1 MRIRN
6 PQPYWDRVA
15 MTVASE
21 GGCRLTNSSWLYK
34 LSWYRPGRSV
44 IANYTFWMKWTAKIQ
59 LIRPLEPPKLTSRG
73 PKIDSGEPQEA
84 FSTPKDC
91 WPKNGRP
98 KIRFFWDFFGPW
110 APNCDFG
117 SHFRALSPS
126 KLTPKLEKY
135 VIPKQYDFLIIFFMH
150 WAWMLGGFFMIF
162 WHANIDST

>member
-1 MRIRN
+1 
-6 PQPYWDRVA
+6 

-84 FSTPKDC
+84 FSTLKDC
-91 WPKNGRP
+91 WLKNGRP
-98 KIRFFWDFFGPW
+98 KIRSFLDLERHM
-110 APNCDFG
+110 CDFG
-117 SHFRALSPS
+117 SHFGALSPS

-135 VIPKQYDFLIIFFMH
+135 VIAKQYDFFIVLFML
-150 WAWMLGGFFMIF
+150 WAWILGGFFMIF